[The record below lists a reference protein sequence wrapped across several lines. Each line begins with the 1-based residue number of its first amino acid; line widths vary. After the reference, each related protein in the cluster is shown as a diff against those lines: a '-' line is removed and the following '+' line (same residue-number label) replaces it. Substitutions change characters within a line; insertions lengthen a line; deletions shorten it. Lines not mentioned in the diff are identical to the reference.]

1 MDDKI
6 KSIIVSGDGK
16 NSISERCKSIAT
28 LTLLGFIKIEIPE
41 TAGFIKPTKEQIKN
55 FEVFK
60 LNWDYPLLSEWKNKI
75 HI

>member
-28 LTLLGFIKIEIPE
+28 LTLLGSIKIEIPE
-41 TAGFIKPTKEQIKN
+41 TADFIKPTKEQIKN
-55 FEVFK
+55 LHDMLCIDVE
-60 LNWDYPLLSEWKNKI
+60 LHEWY
-75 HI
+75 

>member
-16 NSISERCKSIAT
+16 NSKLESCKSIAT

-55 FEVFK
+55 LHDMLCIDVE
-60 LNWDYPLLSEWKNKI
+60 LHEWY
-75 HI
+75 